1 MLGTVTQLFLFTDT
15 TWADPFVPTLE
26 GQYILKNIV
35 LVSAA
40 LTIGATVR
48 GGGLVDDP
56 EVLEFAI
63 GRVTPTDSG

>member
-1 MLGTVTQLFLFTDT
+1 MFGTVTPLFLFPEV
-15 TWADPFVPTLE
+15 TWSDVLVPTLE

-35 LVSAA
+35 FVAAA

-56 EVLEFAI
+56 EVL
-63 GRVTPTDSG
+63 DSAGLPVPRRN